1 MRTLRLAATRRPGFT
16 ILEMVIVLMMIAL
29 VALLSLGRI
38 SQMTTGW
45 RVTRASQ
52 AFAEELQSAFAL
64 VGRNRKPLT
73 IGYDTTQMELRLVD
87 RAGVVYRR
95 RSFGPSSEYQLTAR
109 DVAFSR
115 PSLEVFPPGLAAD
128 SLSFS
133 ITRPGTSR
141 RVRMLRGGLVQICAS
156 GATGRCD

>member
-1 MRTLRLAATRRPGFT
+1 M
-16 ILEMVIVLMMIAL
+16 LELICVLSMMGL
-29 VALLSLGRI
+29 VAMLSLGRI
-38 SQMTTGW
+38 SQIMTSW

-52 AFAEELQSAFAL
+52 AFAEELQSAFAIA
-64 VGRNRKPLT
+64 GRNRKPLT
-73 IGYDTTQMELRLVD
+73 IAYDTARMELRLSD

-95 RSFGPSSEYQLTAR
+95 QSFGPSSEYQLTAG

-115 PSLEVFPPGLAAD
+115 LSLEIYPPGFAAD

-156 GATGRCD
+156 GATNRC